1 MRAFGRP
8 DGLGPGARPRAAVGP
23 ARRGAALLGSPGGA
37 QQSAARRG
45 DTVLQVNILPPAY
58 LWAGDMRLD
67 ELKPDATHWK
77 IYADGELIGRIEREE
92 DVGAALV
99 PLLLTCR

>member
-1 MRAFGRP
+1 MAHC
-8 DGLGPGARPRAAVGP
+8 
-23 ARRGAALLGSPGGA
+23 GSPCPPLIDQPDCYGFFHGT
-37 QQSAARRG
+37 ARRG